1 MSSTNS
7 PGLFADVN
15 NPGNHLVKI
24 LWSGF
29 YFALAFILI
38 NYFHHFITAFCAMLL
53 EHSAIFSYDGVEP
66 IRGAASPWT
75 IKRVAF
81 IYLMAPLLCLLIS
94 GGLLLLL
101 YTSYSNSHLSL
112 FLFWLGLNAFA
123 LFYSYFFTGILGS
136 GKYTSIFYTGFS
148 LWLSWFYLGSKTISV
163 IMILLLIPF
172 SFAALLFAPL
182 AMKYNYSSQLIKTIK
197 GRRIIF
203 INTVLLPF
211 ISGAAIVLLITYPL
225 DKAYTIVRLASFL
238 IILLGVY
245 LGMLR
250 VVKSSSG
257 MLQTGGI
264 RYQSPLFLTAALIAL
279 TAIVKYGLANI
290 ITF

>member
-1 MSSTNS
+1 MSRTNS
-7 PGLFADVN
+7 PGLFADVS

-66 IRGAASPWT
+66 IQAAASPWT

-94 GGLLLLL
+94 GGLSLLL

-112 FLFWLGLNAFA
+112 FIFWLALNAFA

-148 LWLSWFYLGSKTISV
+148 LFLSWYYLSSSTITV
-163 IMILLLIPF
+163 LMVLLIILF
-172 SFAALLFAPL
+172 SFAALVFVPL
-182 AMKYNYSSQLIKTIK
+182 AMKYNYSVPLLKTIN
-197 GRRIIF
+197 GRKMIF
-203 INTVLLPF
+203 INTVLFPF
-211 ISGAAIVLLITYPL
+211 TVGTVLILFITYPL
-225 DKAYTIVRLASFL
+225 DKAYTIVRIAS
-238 IILLGVY
+238 IAVILFMLF

-250 VVKSSSG
+250 INKKSSAII
-257 MLQTGGI
+257 QQGGI
-264 RYQSPLFLTAALIAL
+264 RYVSPLILVAGILILTVL
-279 TAIVKYGLANI
+279 VKYGLANI